1 MWPFKRK
8 EDYDIHCPD
17 RKLKDL
23 IDSCYHEK
31 PEWDGYYET
40 RVTYYVKEGIK
51 YRDLLREILSEGYKK
66 HKRDPGCDI
75 PDYQTFLS
83 LEKSMID
90 DRNAYQ
96 KMTVCVE
103 GYIAYHLQDYT
114 TKWMRDNTAVFIY
127 PLPCKS
133 KAEKMI
139 IYALCD
145 DMRATDH
152 IILVSDFPIPTE
164 EGLHIRVHGIP
175 CFYNV
180 FGGEMASKVHLLVQ
194 EYEIINEQDRE

>member
-1 MWPFKRK
+1 MRLCRKYPSGEQNLLCHRGGGRKEALLRVQAIGGDNMWPFKRK

-96 KMTVCVE
+96 KMTV
-103 GYIAYHLQDYT
+103 
-114 TKWMRDNTAVFIY
+114 
-127 PLPCKS
+127 
-133 KAEKMI
+133 
-139 IYALCD
+139 
-145 DMRATDH
+145 
-152 IILVSDFPIPTE
+152 
-164 EGLHIRVHGIP
+164 
-175 CFYNV
+175 
-180 FGGEMASKVHLLVQ
+180 
-194 EYEIINEQDRE
+194 